1 MVEKHKNYNLV
12 HYCIGC
18 NIIGLPEYVTHFVDT
33 RKNPSPKI
41 SKKSSVPIIGFKQLR
56 NWFKHEHN
64 H

>member
-18 NIIGLPEYVTHFVDT
+18 NIIGLPEYVTHFVYT
-33 RKNPSPKI
+33 GKPKVPKI
-41 SKKSSVPIIGFKQLR
+41 SKKSQPPIVGFKQFK

-64 H
+64 N

>member
-1 MVEKHKNYNLV
+1 MIEKYKGYNLV

-18 NIIGLPEYVTHFVDT
+18 NIFGAPEYVTHFVYT
-33 RKNPSPKI
+33 RKPKTPKFH
-41 SKKSSVPIIGFKQLR
+41 SKLHHPIIGFKQLK

>member
-1 MVEKHKNYNLV
+1 MIEKHKDYNLV

-18 NIIGLPEYVTHFVDT
+18 NILGLPEYVTHFVDT
-33 RKNPSPKI
+33 RKSETPKF
-41 SKKSSVPIIGFKQLR
+41 SGKSQLPIIGFKQLK